1 MANKL
6 DKLRLELKKARG
18 KRDEWIARTRE
29 LEKKVIEEENTQ
41 INELV
46 RSVHLTPESLAE
58 LLDKALAA
66 PDKVQKQ
73 EAESYEA

>member
-6 DKLRLELKKARG
+6 DKLRLELKKARE

-66 PDKVQKQ
+66 PDEVQKQ

>member
-6 DKLRLELKKARG
+6 DKLRLELKKARE

-46 RSVHLTPESLAE
+46 RSVHRTPESLAE
-58 LLDKALAA
+58 LLDNALAA
-66 PDKVQKQ
+66 PDEVQKQ

>member
-6 DKLRLELKKARG
+6 DKLRLELKKARE
-18 KRDEWIARTRE
+18 KRDEWISRTRE

-46 RSVHLTPESLAE
+46 RSVNLTPESLAE
-58 LLDKALAA
+58 LLDKVLTA
-66 PDKVQKQ
+66 PDHAQEQ
-73 EAESYEA
+73 EAAYHES